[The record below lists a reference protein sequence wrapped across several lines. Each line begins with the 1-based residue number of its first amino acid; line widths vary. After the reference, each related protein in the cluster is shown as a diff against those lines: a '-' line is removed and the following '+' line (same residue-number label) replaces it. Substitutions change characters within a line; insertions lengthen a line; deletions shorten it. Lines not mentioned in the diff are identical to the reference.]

1 MVFILKLI
9 FLYQATLA
17 MRGKKI
23 PPVDPIVENKLVED
37 KMNQKSV
44 SVLENQNKILQGNN

>member
-1 MVFILKLI
+1 
-9 FLYQATLA
+9 